1 VVVCRYFCSTTK
13 AAGDAVGILAG
24 FPDGLSSLSVYP
36 SAGAT
41 VMHQVN
47 LQQRDRA
54 AYTLAKD
61 HLLQSGARK
70 GVTPELIEKYLHLS
84 RPRPDTLAGLYEHML
99 ESAQSAN
106 MKAGVIGGSIGGVA
120 NLGPVLCD
128 FEPAEV
134 LEKYRSGWE
143 GVLDDIVAQLKPRGS
158 MHRTSRS
165 IWPRYCRSVL
175 SGARFLSQFSTAD
188 DFYRWVDLFDED
200 ERARPALPLLL
211 AQEIEGFGF
220 ALACDLLNGL
230 GYENF
235 SKPDVHVK
243 DIFGGLGLCAK
254 GAGDYEVFRA
264 VGRLARNAGVTPY
277 NADKLFWL
285 VGSGYFYDDPHIGN
299 KGRIGRH
306 KKEFIEVAR
315 ERLEPMSHAE
325 APRTS

>member
-1 VVVCRYFCSTTK
+1 
-13 AAGDAVGILAG
+13 
-24 FPDGLSSLSVYP
+24 
-36 SAGAT
+36 
-41 VMHQVN
+41 MHQVN
-47 LQQRDRA
+47 QQELDRV

-61 HLLQSGARK
+61 FLLQSGASK

-84 RPRPDTLAGLYEHML
+84 TPRPDTLAALYEHVL
-99 ESAQSAN
+99 ESAQSGN

-128 FEPAEV
+128 FEP
-134 LEKYRSGWE
+134 
-143 GVLDDIVAQLKPRGS
+143 
-158 MHRTSRS
+158 
-165 IWPRYCRSVL
+165 
-175 SGARFLSQFSTAD
+175 
-188 DFYRWVDLFDED
+188 
-200 ERARPALPLLL
+200 PALPLLL

-220 ALACDLLNGL
+220 ALACDFLNGL

-243 DIFGGLGLCAK
+243 DIFGGLGLCAE

-306 KKEFIEVAR
+306 KKEFIVVAR
-315 ERLEPMSHAE
+315 ERLEPMRHAE